1 MSIGAGIVLFA
12 IGAILVWAV
21 NVDLGWL
28 NLDMVGYILMVAGA
42 VVFIMGLILMFR
54 RRRTDTIT
62 RTDIDGTHRVT
73 RAPDDT
79 AGL

>member
-1 MSIGAGIVLFA
+1 MSIGAGILLFA

-28 NLDMVGYILMVAGA
+28 NLDTVGYILMVAGA
-42 VVFIMGLILMFR
+42 IVFILGLVLLFR

-62 RTDIDGTHRVT
+62 RTDVDGTHRVT
-73 RAPDDT
+73 RRPDDT